1 MFKDLMKSIF
11 SEEVELDDEAEVEE
25 PKKKAKKVEKKVEPK
40 VQKSEEPVAA
50 EQTLK
55 VQPTEKKVAQPEPTP
70 VVQNVAPVQPVA
82 KKPTSFGT
90 LNADTVKKKEEK
102 PLRKMY
108 HYDRNKAHRIQPKP
122 SKNLVYDY
130 QSVVSP
136 IFGNTADENKAY
148 DKVHNAI
155 ELEKPKIHDGFDQV
169 ISPMFGSTI
178 PTVKKSVDHIP
189 QKKIKEDITIDSE
202 VISLADILEK
212 KKQKEPVVKQE
223 KLFVSKN

>member
-55 VQPTEKKVAQPEPTP
+55 V
-70 VVQNVAPVQPVA
+70 
-82 KKPTSFGT
+82 KPTSFGT

-102 PLRKMY
+102 PRRKMY

>member
-25 PKKKAKKVEKKVEPK
+25 PKKKSKKVEKKVEPK

-70 VVQNVAPVQPVA
+70 VVQNVTPVQPVA

-102 PLRKMY
+102 PRRKMY
-108 HYDRNKAHRIQPKP
+108 HYDRSKAHRIQPKP

>member
-1 MFKDLMKSIF
+1 MIS
-11 SEEVELDDEAEVEE
+11 A
-25 PKKKAKKVEKKVEPK
+25 
-40 VQKSEEPVAA
+40 
-50 EQTLK
+50 
-55 VQPTEKKVAQPEPTP
+55 
-70 VVQNVAPVQPVA
+70 
-82 KKPTSFGT
+82 
-90 LNADTVKKKEEK
+90 
-102 PLRKMY
+102 
-108 HYDRNKAHRIQPKP
+108 
-122 SKNLVYDY
+122 LV
-130 QSVVSP
+130 
-136 IFGNTADENKAY
+136 FGNTADENKAY

-169 ISPMFGSTI
+169 ISPMFGSAI

>member
-55 VQPTEKKVAQPEPTP
+55 VQPTEKKVAQ
-70 VVQNVAPVQPVA
+70 
-82 KKPTSFGT
+82 
-90 LNADTVKKKEEK
+90 KKEEK
-102 PLRKMY
+102 PRRKMY

>member
-55 VQPTEKKVAQPEPTP
+55 VQPTEKKVAQSEPTP

-102 PLRKMY
+102 PRRKMY

-148 DKVHNAI
+148 DKVHNAV

>member
-50 EQTLK
+50 EQTPK

-102 PLRKMY
+102 PRRKMY
-108 HYDRNKAHRIQPKP
+108 HYDRSKAHRIQPKP